1 MASTRRI
8 GMAAAAALGG
18 LAGYD
23 VLQRRR
29 SVLRNFP
36 VVGHFRYLLEAFGPE
51 LRQYIV
57 TSNNEERPFSRD
69 QRRWIGAS
77 SEGRNNVFGF
87 GTDDEMESV
96 ETLAIIKHSPFPAP
110 EPKDGELGA
119 APEYAIR
126 CAKTLG
132 AAHGRTHA
140 FRPRSVVNISGM
152 SYGALS
158 PVAIEALNRGA
169 EIAGCLQNT
178 GEGGLSPFHRSGGEL
193 VFQVGTGY
201 FGCRGD
207 DGRFS
212 LEHLQESIAKG
223 PVRAIE
229 IKLSQGAKPGLGG
242 LLPGRKVTPEIAA
255 CRGVE
260 VGKDCVSPPAHSA
273 FSDVDGLI
281 EFVEM
286 IAAGTGLP
294 VGIKSAVGE
303 GSFWRELT
311 ERMAATGGGPDSV
324 TIDGGEGGTGAAPLS
339 FSDHVSLPFKI
350 GFAQVYATFARA
362 GLAEDTVFI
371 GSGRLGFPDSSL
383 FAFALGCDMVSV
395 GREAMMAIGCIQAQ
409 RCHTGRC
416 PTGVATQNKWLMR
429 GLDPDINSHRAANYL
444 LALRS
449 EILALSRSCGVPHP
463 ALVTA
468 DHIQIVS
475 ERFGLTPLREV
486 FGYEPEW
493 PFVPGESRSEEWLAA
508 AA

>member
-1 MASTRRI
+1 MASSRRI

-371 GSGRLGFPDSSL
+371 GSGRLGFPESSL
-383 FAFALGCDMVSV
+383 FALSSRARAGRRSGWPQPRSRPGKLIHSRPALAPAGASP
-395 GREAMMAIGCIQAQ
+395 G
-409 RCHTGRC
+409 
-416 PTGVATQNKWLMR
+416 
-429 GLDPDINSHRAANYL
+429 
-444 LALRS
+444 LRS
-449 EILALSRSCGVPHP
+449 ALAHQRVIARRVVAHAG
-463 ALVTA
+463 
-468 DHIQIVS
+468 
-475 ERFGLTPLREV
+475 
-486 FGYEPEW
+486 PES
-493 PFVPGESRSEEWLAA
+493 G
-508 AA
+508 